1 MAQINDINIEINTKL
16 TVDPRTADT
25 LISLLNLF
33 IENNNEFEIRAHD
46 GEKEITV
53 KEMCLQRKLKGLFA
67 TED

>member
-33 IENNNEFEIRAHD
+33 ICN
-46 GEKEITV
+46 G
-53 KEMCLQRKLKGLFA
+53 GL
-67 TED
+67 T

>member
-46 GEKEITV
+46 GEKEITI
-53 KEMCLQRKLKGLFA
+53 KEMCLLRKFKSFFA

>member
-33 IENNNEFEIRAHD
+33 IENNNEFEIIAHD

-53 KEMCLQRKLKGLFA
+53 KEMCLRRKLKSLFA